1 MKVDLDRVAS
11 VIRETAAAEML
22 QQFVDLDP
30 GDIGEKS
37 PNDFVTAVDLAME
50 ARFAKRLPDLLPGS
64 TVVGEEAVA
73 DDAGVLDLLAED
85 RPVWVVDP
93 LDGTANFASGYPLF
107 CTIVAL
113 VIGGETV
120 AGWIYDPFS
129 ERLAA
134 AERGGGAFMG
144 ERRLRVARP
153 ANLRDMNGAIYGYR
167 FRASDAYREIWG
179 RGRGRL
185 GHCFNAR
192 CVGQEYLARLAGRV
206 HFGLYTRLNPWDHAA
221 GCLLHEEAGGAAAMH
236 DGTPYRPLGP
246 RQGLLVAPDWEVWRM
261 IETDLIRRIPL

>member
-1 MKVDLDRVAS
+1 VKPDFDRVAA

-22 QQFVDLDP
+22 EKFADLDP
-30 GDIGEKS
+30 DDIGEKS

-50 ARFAKRLPDLLPGS
+50 ACFARRLPELLPGS
-64 TVVGEEAVA
+64 VMVGEEAVA
-73 DDAGVLDLLAED
+73 RDASLLERLAGE

-93 LDGTANFASGYPLF
+93 LDGTANFASGYPL
-107 CTIVAL
+107 CCAIVAL
-113 VIGGETV
+113 VVGGETV

-129 ERLAA
+129 DRLAA

-144 ERRLRVARP
+144 GRRLVIGRP
-153 ANLRDMNGAIYGYR
+153 ASLRDMNGAIYGR
-167 FRASDAYREIWG
+167 AFRVSTAYREIWG

-192 CVGQEYLARLAGRV
+192 CVGQEYLARLAGRA

-236 DGTPYRPLGP
+236 DGAPYRPLGP
-246 RQGLLVAPDWEVWRM
+246 RRGLLVAPDWDIWRT
-261 IETDLIRRIPL
+261 IETDLIRRASL

>member
-1 MKVDLDRVAS
+1 MDRVAS
-11 VIRETAAAEML
+11 VIRETAAAEMV

-30 GDIGEKS
+30 DDIGEKS
-37 PNDFVTAVDLAME
+37 PNDFITAVDLAME
-50 ARFAKRLPDLLPGS
+50 ACFAKRLPSLLPGS
-64 TVVGEEAVA
+64 VVVGEEAA
-73 DDAGVLDLLAED
+73 ARDSSVLDRLAED

-113 VIGGETV
+113 VVGGETV
-120 AGWIYDPFS
+120 AGWIYDPLS

-144 ERRLRVARP
+144 GHRLKVARP
-153 ANLRDMNGAIYGYR
+153 ARLRDMNGAIYGYK
-167 FRASDAYREIWG
+167 FRVSDAYREIWG

-236 DGTPYRPLGP
+236 DGSPYRPLGP
-246 RQGLLVAPDWEVWRM
+246 RQGLLVAPDWDIWHQ
-261 IETDLIRRIPL
+261 IETDLIRRVPL

>member
-1 MKVDLDRVAS
+1 MRPPQPRWCGNSPTSTPD
-11 VIRETAAAEML
+11 
-22 QQFVDLDP
+22 
-30 GDIGEKS
+30 DIGEKS

-64 TVVGEEAVA
+64 VLVGEEAAAA
-73 DDAGVLDLLAED
+73 DPDILDRLAED

-113 VIGGETV
+113 VNSGETV

-129 ERLAA
+129 ERMAL

-144 ERRLRVARP
+144 GRRLKVVRP
-153 ANLRDMNGAIYGYR
+153 ANLRDMNGAIYGYK
-167 FRASDAYREIWG
+167 FRTSDAYREIWG

-185 GHCFNAR
+185 GHCFNTR
-192 CVGQEYLARLAGRV
+192 CVGQEYLARLLGRA

-221 GCLLHEEAGGAAAMH
+221 GCLLHEEAGGAAALH
-236 DGTPYRPLGP
+236 GGAPYRPLGP
-246 RQGLLVAPDWEVWRM
+246 RHGLLVAPDWDIWRQ
-261 IETDLIRRIPL
+261 IETDLIRRVSL

>member
-1 MKVDLDRVAS
+1 MTLDTDRVAA
-11 VIRETAAAEML
+11 VIREIAAAEMV
-22 QQFVDLDP
+22 QQFLSLGP
-30 GDIGEKS
+30 EEIGEKS

-50 ARFAKRLPDLLPGS
+50 ARFAERLPELLAGS
-64 TVVGEEAVA
+64 VLVGEEAVSR
-73 DDAGVLDLLAED
+73 DPSLLERLAGE

-113 VIGGETV
+113 AVGGETV

-129 ERLAA
+129 DRLAV

-144 ERRLRVARP
+144 GRRLRVARP
-153 ANLRDMNGAIYGYR
+153 AALRDMNGAIYGR
-167 FRASDAYREIWG
+167 AFRLSDAYREIWG

-192 CVGQEYLARLAGRV
+192 CVGQEYLARLLGRA
-206 HFGLYTRLNPWDHAA
+206 HFGVYTRLNPWDHAA
-221 GCLLHEEAGGAAAMH
+221 GCLLHSEAGGAAALL
-236 DGTPYRPLGP
+236 DGAPYRPVGA
-246 RQGLLVAPDWEVWRM
+246 RHGLVVAPDWEVWRM
-261 IETDLIRRIPL
+261 IEADLIRPASL

>member
-64 TVVGEEAVA
+64 AVVGEEAVA

-192 CVGQEYLARLAGRV
+192 CVGQECLARLAGRV

-221 GCLLHEEAGGAAAMH
+221 GCLLHEEAGGAVAMH

>member
-1 MKVDLDRVAS
+1 MKVDLDRVAT

-22 QQFVDLDP
+22 QQFIDLDAV
-30 GDIGEKS
+30 DIGEKS

-50 ARFAKRLPDLLPGS
+50 ARFAERLPDLLPGS
-64 TVVGEEAVA
+64 VVVGEEAVA
-73 DDAGVLDLLAED
+73 NDAGVLDLLAED

-144 ERRLRVARP
+144 ERRLKVTRP
-153 ANLRDMNGAIYGYR
+153 ADLRDMNGAIYGYK
-167 FRASDAYREIWG
+167 FRVSDAYREIWG

-192 CVGQEYLARLAGRV
+192 CVGQEYLARLLGRV

-221 GCLLHEEAGGAAAMH
+221 GCLLHEEAGGAVAMH

-246 RQGLLVAPDWEVWRM
+246 RQGLLVAPDWDIWRT
-261 IETDLIRRIPL
+261 IETDLIRRASL